1 MNNSEFVRLCR
12 NCRWFE
18 SYDLDDKDGECRCHA
33 PQPVTVSDTEEKYA
47 VWPEV
52 YEALRCGEFEAK
64 L

>member
-1 MNNSEFVRLCR
+1 MACECEPVLCK
-12 NCRWFE
+12 NCRCFE
-18 SYDLDDKDGECRCHA
+18 PYNNADCTGECRCHA

-52 YEALRCGEFEAK
+52 HEALWCGEFEAK